1 MKQRGSAASRLSKHE
16 SELLLEPW
24 LGQGAVLDEVP
35 IPRMIVVRLDSRIAA
50 DLGGLKSRLEKALPS
65 ASLDDHRIWSA
76 RLADMANVLVAV
88 AIGLLLL
95 IVTAMVL
102 AISFATHGAM
112 AGNREI
118 IEVLHFVGASDDF
131 IARQFQRRFLWLG
144 LRGGVIG
151 AASAS
156 LLFIIAGVLSRKLVA
171 TPSGEQL
178 EALFG
183 SFSVGLV
190 GYSAVAAIAL
200 VSAVLSGQ
208 TSRVIVFKRLRKLS

>member
-1 MKQRGSAASRLSKHE
+1 MARWPA
-16 SELLLEPW
+16 
-24 LGQGAVLDEVP
+24 
-35 IPRMIVVRLDSRIAA
+35 IAR
-50 DLGGLKSRLEKALPS
+50 SS
-65 ASLDDHRIWSA
+65 
-76 RLADMANVLVAV
+76 
-88 AIGLLLL
+88 
-95 IVTAMVL
+95 
-102 AISFATHGAM
+102 
-112 AGNREI
+112 
-118 IEVLHFVGASDDF
+118 VLHFVGASDDF

-200 VSAVLSGQ
+200 
-208 TSRVIVFKRLRKLS
+208 